1 MQVDARISRIHI
13 KLKSNQPF
21 CKLPAKQHCQSSLS
35 GCSFLSSLALPSKR
49 ACLISTFLY
58 SLHHASMK
66 NSLSKFIYYIYLIS
80 GKVTFAYISF
90 PAKNYINT
98 NRVISSR
105 PGKQPEM
112 FARLFGVCT
121 CKCNKTIVIGH
132 STLQVAAFIEAI
144 SGAKRFYLFS
154 PENVIVY
161 ITDAI
166 NVS

>member
-1 MQVDARISRIHI
+1 MRVDARISGIRIKLKLEIYLLKLLKQLKVGMQVDARISRIHI

-66 NSLSKFIYYIYLIS
+66 NSLLKFIYYIYLIS

-112 FARLFGVCT
+112 FARLFGV
-121 CKCNKTIVIGH
+121 H
-132 STLQVAAFIEAI
+132 A
-144 SGAKRFYLFS
+144 
-154 PENVIVY
+154 NVIKL
-161 ITDAI
+161 
-166 NVS
+166 S

>member
-90 PAKNYINT
+90 PPKNYVYSRVRNKHSPMLINFLT
-98 NRVISSR
+98 FFQGLRPYSGLHRAYFRSISIRYKVGYAYS
-105 PGKQPEM
+105 
-112 FARLFGVCT
+112 FC
-121 CKCNKTIVIGH
+121 
-132 STLQVAAFIEAI
+132 
-144 SGAKRFYLFS
+144 
-154 PENVIVY
+154 
-161 ITDAI
+161 
-166 NVS
+166 